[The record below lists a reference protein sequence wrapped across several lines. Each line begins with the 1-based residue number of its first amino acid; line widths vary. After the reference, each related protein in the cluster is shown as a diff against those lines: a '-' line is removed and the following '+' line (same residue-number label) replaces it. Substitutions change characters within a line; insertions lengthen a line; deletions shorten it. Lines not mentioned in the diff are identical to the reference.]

1 MEGKKGLPH
10 LFNNGKPSEMDAKSF
25 YNFLNWLDKNDGII
39 NNKNS
44 KINEKLDGSSQFF
57 GSDDNGFFWEKFGS
71 DKKFRS
77 VEEIPEYWAG
87 YRELFSDMK
96 ETLEWYFEQDLSVEE
111 FGLGSGYE
119 IKVQVE
125 VISSAG
131 SHSDSNYEIN
141 LVPYKKDSFKSKG
154 CLSFIQLLVN
164 GKNFDS
170 REDEELYLSEIAKKF
185 DNTDYTAIVGYS
197 IDDYEIDL
205 SAPAMKV
212 LEWLDQYPFK
222 QESEKFGITLNEIED
237 ILDLPTRKFNQSTL
251 KGLFEDAKRT
261 FNDEILSQ
269 MKGKAGSL
277 SENGMFEGL
286 AITLDNG
293 FAFKVNSPEFKNAFL
308 KHHQDAI
315 NKKLNKVT
323 EAAKKKSEEGSVP
336 AELKE
341 AFPEIEKFPAKGKLE
356 KTDSE
361 LQDILF
367 QVKKDLSKTL
377 SNVEFSWK
385 NSDINTFDGL
395 TGREVCIKEMI
406 VKEPKKNNYFI
417 WVPLDSSKDSRY
429 YATAY
434 FFKDKKGT
442 FASVDDA
449 FEFPQDHLYYYLSF
463 RKHNVAN
470 MTGDTKIQEC
480 LQGLAIDLSK
490 SHYEQESLKKAL
502 IEKVEKNGFNSIS
515 LSGGKISV
523 SDFNSEKLEN
533 YAIPAV
539 KTGLAF
545 IEKFSEVVGPNI
557 KVYHPDMD
565 GPLKTLL
572 EIGANK
578 LNGLAKDCWNPTDIL
593 ITDYDSKFIK
603 ETFNNCKDLSEMNGL
618 MRNLI
623 LDNKVGKAFIP
634 LSLKLNTSDDRDS
647 VVEPINLEDK
657 PQDYHVSTHYVNTS
671 AVGNEVDIYA
681 HINGK
686 AYKFYIRCN
695 GTKTPIIE
703 GQHLDNE
710 KYFKNSHY
718 VNDESD
724 NRDIISREDVDI
736 ESYKVNE
743 KDNTTSFL
751 GKSKSILFSA
761 MDKKDFKKQKETVKF
776 DMSMR
781 HNFHQGS
788 LPWRLIEMAD
798 KIESLPEGYGAR
810 GNQTGHSVK
819 KAHDVAE
826 LTRDF
831 AKLIVLMKWST
842 EEALIYL
849 LTCSMKE
856 NWGAFNKFAPLYKIS

>member
-39 NNKNS
+39 DNS
-44 KINEKLDGSSQFF
+44 NSEINEKLDGSSQFF
-57 GSDDNGFFWEKFGS
+57 GYDGKFFWEKFGS
-71 DKKFRS
+71 DKKFYS
-77 VEEIPEYWAG
+77 VEEIPDFWAG

-96 ETLEWYFEQDLSVEE
+96 SALENLFKNMIESSENVN
-111 FGLGSGYE
+111 E
-119 IKVQVE
+119 IKTQIE
-125 VISSAG
+125 VITSAG
-131 SHSDSNYEIN
+131 SHSPDSYQIN
-141 LVPYKKDSFKSKG
+141 LIPYKKSAFKSKG
-154 CLSFIQLLVN
+154 CLSVIQVLWDLKS
-164 GKNFDS
+164 GPESD
-170 REDEELYLSEIAKKF
+170 IKKVA
-185 DNTDYTAIVGYS
+185 DALKDLDYTVYTGYS

-205 SAPAMKV
+205 SVPAMKV
-212 LEWLDQYPFK
+212 LEYLDRYPFE

-237 ILDLPTRKFNQSTL
+237 VLDLPTRKFNQSTL
-251 KGLFEDAKRT
+251 KGLFSDAKKA

-269 MKGKAGSL
+269 MKGKAGNL

-293 FAFKVNSPEFKNAFL
+293 FIFKVNSEDFKAAFL
-308 KHHQDAI
+308 KHHQDAV

-323 EAAKKKSEEGSVP
+323 EAAKKSDTSSVP
-336 AELKE
+336 TELKE

-361 LQDILF
+361 LQDIFF
-367 QVKKDLSKTL
+367 QIKKDLSKTL

-385 NSDINTFDGL
+385 NSDINTFDGV

-406 VKEPKKNNYFI
+406 VQEPKKNKYFI

-442 FASVDDA
+442 FASVEDVIS
-449 FEFPQDHLYYYLSF
+449 FPQDYLYYYVSF

-470 MTGDTKIQEC
+470 MTGDTKIQES

-490 SHYEQESLKKAL
+490 SHYEQESLKKEL
-502 IEKVEKNGFNSIS
+502 IEKVEKNGFSSIP
-515 LSGGKISV
+515 LSGGKVSV
-523 SDFNSEKLEN
+523 SDFNSEKLKN
-533 YAIPAV
+533 YATPAA

-545 IEKFSEVVGPNI
+545 IERFSEIVGPNI
-557 KVYHPDMD
+557 KVYHPSVE
-565 GPLKTLL
+565 GPLKALL
-572 EIGANK
+572 EIGADK

-593 ITDYDSKFIK
+593 ITDYDAKFIK
-603 ETFNNCKDLSEMNGL
+603 DTFKNCKDLSEMNGL
-618 MRNLI
+618 MRSLI
-623 LDNKVGKAFIP
+623 LDNKLGKAFIP

-647 VVEPINLEDK
+647 VVEPINLEEK
-657 PQDYHVSTHYVNTS
+657 QQDYHVSTHYVNTNN
-671 AVGNEVDIYA
+671 VGNEIDIYA

-686 AYKFYIRCN
+686 SYKFYIRCN
-695 GTKTPIIE
+695 GTTSPIIE
-703 GQHLDNE
+703 GQHLDTE
-710 KYFKNSHY
+710 KYFKNSKF
-718 VNDESD
+718 VNDNSE

-751 GKSKSILFSA
+751 GKSKSIIFSA
-761 MDKKDFKKQKETVKF
+761 IDKKDFKKQKNTVNF
-776 DMSMR
+776 DTSIR

-788 LPWRLIEMAD
+788 LPWRLVEMAD
-798 KIESLPEGYGAR
+798 KIESLPEGYGAK
-810 GNQTGHSVK
+810 GNQTGHSIK

-826 LTRDF
+826 LARDL

>member
-39 NNKNS
+39 DNYNS
-44 KINEKLDGSSQFF
+44 EINEKLDGSSQFF
-57 GSDDNGFFWEKFGS
+57 GYDGKFFWEKFGS
-71 DKKFRS
+71 DKKFYS
-77 VEEIPEYWAG
+77 IEEIPDFWAG

-96 ETLEWYFEQDLSVEE
+96 SALENLFKNMIES
-111 FGLGSGYE
+111 SGNVNE
-119 IKVQVE
+119 IKTQIE
-125 VISSAG
+125 VITSAG
-131 SHSDSNYEIN
+131 SHSPDNYQIN
-141 LVPYKKDSFKSKG
+141 LIPYKKSAFKSKG
-154 CLSFIQLLVN
+154 CLSVIQVLWDLKS
-164 GKNFDS
+164 G
-170 REDEELYLSEIAKKF
+170 SESDIKKVA
-185 DNTDYTAIVGYS
+185 DALKDLDYTVFTGYS

-212 LEWLDQYPFK
+212 LEYLDHYPFE

-237 ILDLPTRKFNQSTL
+237 VLDLPIRKFNQSTL
-251 KGLFEDAKRT
+251 KGLFSDAKKV

-269 MKGKAGSL
+269 MKGKAGNL

-293 FAFKVNSPEFKNAFL
+293 FIFKVNSEDFKAAFL
-308 KHHQDAI
+308 KHHQDAV

-323 EAAKKKSEEGSVP
+323 EAAKKSDTSSVP
-336 AELKE
+336 TELKE

-361 LQDILF
+361 LQDIFF
-367 QVKKDLSKTL
+367 QIKKDLSKTL

-385 NSDINTFDGL
+385 NSDINTFDGV

-406 VKEPKKNNYFI
+406 VQEPKKNKYFI

-442 FASVDDA
+442 FASVEDGIN
-449 FEFPQDHLYYYLSF
+449 FPQDNLYYYVSF

-470 MTGDTKIQEC
+470 MTGDTKIQES

-490 SHYEQESLKKAL
+490 SHYEQESLKKEL
-502 IEKVEKNGFNSIS
+502 IEKVEKNGFSSIP
-515 LSGGKISV
+515 LSGGKVSV
-523 SDFNSEKLEN
+523 SDFNSEKLKN
-533 YAIPAV
+533 YATPAA

-545 IEKFSEVVGPNI
+545 IERFSEIVGPNI
-557 KVYHPDMD
+557 KVYHPSVE
-565 GPLKTLL
+565 GPLKALL
-572 EIGANK
+572 EIGADK

-593 ITDYDSKFIK
+593 ITDYDAKFIK
-603 ETFNNCKDLSEMNGL
+603 DTFKNCKDLSEMNDL
-618 MRNLI
+618 MRSLI
-623 LDNKVGKAFIP
+623 LDNKLGKAFIP

-647 VVEPINLEDK
+647 VVEPINLEEK
-657 PQDYHVSTHYVNTS
+657 QQDYHVSTHYVNTNN
-671 AVGNEVDIYA
+671 VGNEIDIYA

-686 AYKFYIRCN
+686 SYKFYIRCN
-695 GTKTPIIE
+695 GTTSPIIE
-703 GQHLDNE
+703 GQHLDTE
-710 KYFKNSHY
+710 KYFKNSKF
-718 VNDESD
+718 VNDKSE

-751 GKSKSILFSA
+751 GKSKSIIFSA
-761 MDKKDFKKQKETVKF
+761 MDKKDFKKQKNIVNF
-776 DMSMR
+776 DTSIR

-788 LPWRLIEMAD
+788 LPWRLVEMAD
-798 KIESLPEGYGAR
+798 KIESLPEGYGAK
-810 GNQTGHSVK
+810 GNQTGHSTK

-826 LTRDF
+826 LARDL

>member
-1 MEGKKGLPH
+1 MEGKKGLSH
-10 LFNNGKPSEMDAKSF
+10 LFNNGNPSEMDAKSF

-39 NNKNS
+39 DNS
-44 KINEKLDGSSQFF
+44 NSEINEKLDGSSQFF
-57 GSDDNGFFWEKFGS
+57 GYDGKFFWEKFGS
-71 DKKFRS
+71 DKKFYS
-77 VEEIPEYWAG
+77 VEEIPDFWAG

-96 ETLEWYFEQDLSVEE
+96 SALENLFKNMIES
-111 FGLGSGYE
+111 SGNTHE
-119 IKVQVE
+119 IKVQIE
-125 VISSAG
+125 VITSAG
-131 SHSDSNYEIN
+131 SHSPDNYQIN
-141 LVPYKKDSFKSKG
+141 LIPYKKSAFKSKG
-154 CLSFIQLLVN
+154 CLSVIQVLWDLKSGSDSDIKEVADAL
-164 GKNFDS
+164 KN
-170 REDEELYLSEIAKKF
+170 L
-185 DNTDYTAIVGYS
+185 DYTVYTGYS

-212 LEWLDQYPFK
+212 LEYLDRYPFE

-237 ILDLPTRKFNQSTL
+237 VLDLPTRKFNQSTL
-251 KGLFEDAKRT
+251 KGIFSDAKKA

-269 MKGKAGSL
+269 MKGKAGNL

-293 FAFKVNSPEFKNAFL
+293 FIFKVNSEDFKAAFL
-308 KHHQDAI
+308 KHHQDAV
-315 NKKLNKVT
+315 NKKLNRVT
-323 EAAKKKSEEGSVP
+323 EAAKKSETSSVP

-361 LQDILF
+361 LQDIFF
-367 QVKKDLSKTL
+367 QIKKDLSKTL

-385 NSDINTFDGL
+385 NSDINTFDGV

-406 VKEPKKNNYFI
+406 VQEPKKNKYFI

-434 FFKDKKGT
+434 FFKDKKGI
-442 FASVDDA
+442 FASVEDGIN
-449 FEFPQDHLYYYLSF
+449 FPQDHLYYYVSF
-463 RKHNVAN
+463 RKYNVAN
-470 MTGDTKIQEC
+470 MTGDTKIQES

-490 SHYEQESLKKAL
+490 SHYERESLKKEL
-502 IEKVEKNGFNSIS
+502 IEKVEKNGFSSIP
-515 LSGGKISV
+515 LSGGKVSV
-523 SDFNSEKLEN
+523 SDFDSEKLKN
-533 YAIPAV
+533 YATPAA

-545 IEKFSEVVGPNI
+545 IERFSEIVGPNI
-557 KVYHPDMD
+557 KVYHPSVE
-565 GPLKTLL
+565 GPLKALL
-572 EIGANK
+572 EIGADK

-593 ITDYDSKFIK
+593 ITDYDAKFIK
-603 ETFNNCKDLSEMNGL
+603 DTFKNCKDLSEMNDL
-618 MRNLI
+618 MRSLI
-623 LDNKVGKAFIP
+623 LDNKLGKAFIP

-647 VVEPINLEDK
+647 VVEPINLEEK
-657 PQDYHVSTHYVNTS
+657 QQDYHVSTHYVNTNN
-671 AVGNEVDIYA
+671 VGNEIDIYA

-686 AYKFYIRCN
+686 SYKFYIRCN
-695 GTKTPIIE
+695 GTISPTIE
-703 GQHLDNE
+703 SQHFDAE
-710 KYFKNSHY
+710 KYFKNSKF
-718 VNDESD
+718 VNDKSE

-751 GKSKSILFSA
+751 GKSKSIIFSA
-761 MDKKDFKKQKETVKF
+761 MDKKDFKKQKNTVNF
-776 DMSMR
+776 DMSIR

-788 LPWRLIEMAD
+788 LPWRLVEMAD
-798 KIESLPEGYGAR
+798 KIESLPEGYGAK
-810 GNQTGHSVK
+810 GNQTGHSTK

-826 LTRDF
+826 LARDL

-856 NWGAFNKFAPLYKIS
+856 NWGVFNKFAPLYKIS

>member
-39 NNKNS
+39 DNS
-44 KINEKLDGSSQFF
+44 NSEINEKLDGSSQFF
-57 GSDDNGFFWEKFGS
+57 GYDGKFFWEKFGS
-71 DKKFRS
+71 DKKFYS
-77 VEEIPEYWAG
+77 VEEIPDFWAG

-96 ETLEWYFEQDLSVEE
+96 SALENLFKNMIES
-111 FGLGSGYE
+111 SGNVNE
-119 IKVQVE
+119 IKVQIE
-125 VISSAG
+125 VITSAG
-131 SHSDSNYEIN
+131 SHSPDNYQIN
-141 LVPYKKDSFKSKG
+141 LIPYKKSAFKSKG
-154 CLSFIQLLVN
+154 CLSVIQVLWDLKS
-164 GKNFDS
+164 GSDS
-170 REDEELYLSEIAKKF
+170 DIKEVADALKDL
-185 DNTDYTAIVGYS
+185 DYTVYTGYS

-212 LEWLDQYPFK
+212 LEYLDRYPFE

-237 ILDLPTRKFNQSTL
+237 VLDLPTRKFNQSTL
-251 KGLFEDAKRT
+251 KGLFSDAKKA

-269 MKGKAGSL
+269 MKGKAGNL

-293 FAFKVNSPEFKNAFL
+293 FMFKVNSEDFKAAFL
-308 KHHQDAI
+308 KHHQDAV

-323 EAAKKKSEEGSVP
+323 EAAKKSDTSSVP
-336 AELKE
+336 TELKE

-361 LQDILF
+361 LQDIFF
-367 QVKKDLSKTL
+367 QIKKDLSKTL

-385 NSDINTFDGL
+385 NSDINTFDGV

-406 VKEPKKNNYFI
+406 VKEPKMNKYFI

-442 FASVDDA
+442 FASVEDA
-449 FEFPQDHLYYYLSF
+449 ISFPQDYLYYYVSF

-470 MTGDTKIQEC
+470 MTGDTKIQES

-490 SHYEQESLKKAL
+490 SHYEQESLKKEL
-502 IEKVEKNGFNSIS
+502 IEKVEKNGFSSIP
-515 LSGGKISV
+515 LSGGKVSV
-523 SDFNSEKLEN
+523 SDFNSEKLKN
-533 YAIPAV
+533 YATPAA

-545 IEKFSEVVGPNI
+545 IERFSEIVGPNI
-557 KVYHPDMD
+557 KVYHPSVE
-565 GPLKTLL
+565 GPLKALL
-572 EIGANK
+572 EIGADK

-593 ITDYDSKFIK
+593 ITDYDTKFIK
-603 ETFNNCKDLSEMNGL
+603 DTFKNCKDLSEMNDL
-618 MRNLI
+618 MRSLI
-623 LDNKVGKAFIP
+623 LDNKLGKAFIP

-647 VVEPINLEDK
+647 VVEPINLEEK
-657 PQDYHVSTHYVNTS
+657 QQDYHVSTHYVNTNN
-671 AVGNEVDIYA
+671 VGNEIDIYA

-686 AYKFYIRCN
+686 SYKFYIRCN
-695 GTKTPIIE
+695 GTTSPIIE
-703 GQHLDNE
+703 GQHLDTE
-710 KYFKNSHY
+710 KYFKNSKF
-718 VNDESD
+718 VNDKSE

-751 GKSKSILFSA
+751 GKSKSIIFSA
-761 MDKKDFKKQKETVKF
+761 MDKKDFKKQKNTVNF
-776 DMSMR
+776 DTSIR

-788 LPWRLIEMAD
+788 LPWRLVEMAD
-798 KIESLPEGYGAR
+798 KIESLPEGYGAK
-810 GNQTGHSVK
+810 GNQAGHSTK

-826 LTRDF
+826 LARDL

>member
-39 NNKNS
+39 DNS
-44 KINEKLDGSSQFF
+44 NSEINEKLDGSSQFF
-57 GSDDNGFFWEKFGS
+57 GYDGKFFWEKFGS
-71 DKKFRS
+71 DKKFYS
-77 VEEIPEYWAG
+77 VEEIPDFWAG

-96 ETLEWYFEQDLSVEE
+96 SALENLFKNMIES
-111 FGLGSGYE
+111 SGNVNE
-119 IKVQVE
+119 IKTQIE
-125 VISSAG
+125 VITSAG
-131 SHSDSNYEIN
+131 SHSPDNYQIN
-141 LVPYKKDSFKSKG
+141 LIPYKKSAFKSKG
-154 CLSFIQLLVN
+154 CLSVIQVLWDLKS
-164 GKNFDS
+164 GSDS
-170 REDEELYLSEIAKKF
+170 DIKKVA
-185 DNTDYTAIVGYS
+185 DALKDLDYTVYTGYS

-212 LEWLDQYPFK
+212 LEYLDRYPFE

-237 ILDLPTRKFNQSTL
+237 VLDLPTRKFNQSTL
-251 KGLFEDAKRT
+251 KGLFSDAKKA

-269 MKGKAGSL
+269 MKGKAGNL

-293 FAFKVNSPEFKNAFL
+293 FIFKVNSEDFKAAFL
-308 KHHQDAI
+308 KHHQDAV

-323 EAAKKKSEEGSVP
+323 EATKKSDTSSVP
-336 AELKE
+336 TELKE
-341 AFPEIEKFPAKGKLE
+341 AFPEIEKFPSKGKLE

-361 LQDILF
+361 LQDIFF
-367 QVKKDLSKTL
+367 QIKKDLSKTL

-385 NSDINTFDGL
+385 NSDINTFDGV

-406 VKEPKKNNYFI
+406 VNEPKMNKYFI

-434 FFKDKKGT
+434 FFKDKKGI
-442 FASVDDA
+442 FASVEDGIN
-449 FEFPQDHLYYYLSF
+449 FPQDHLYYYVSF

-470 MTGDTKIQEC
+470 MTGDTKIQES

-490 SHYEQESLKKAL
+490 SHYEQESLKKEL
-502 IEKVEKNGFNSIS
+502 IEKVEKNGFSSIP
-515 LSGGKISV
+515 LSGGKVSV
-523 SDFNSEKLEN
+523 SDFDSEKLKN
-533 YAIPAV
+533 YATPAA

-545 IEKFSEVVGPNI
+545 IERFSEIVGPNI
-557 KVYHPDMD
+557 KVYHPSVE
-565 GPLKTLL
+565 GPLKALL
-572 EIGANK
+572 EIGADK

-593 ITDYDSKFIK
+593 ITDYDAKFIK
-603 ETFNNCKDLSEMNGL
+603 DTFKNCKDLSEMNDL
-618 MRNLI
+618 MRSLI
-623 LDNKVGKAFIP
+623 LDNKLGKAFIP

-647 VVEPINLEDK
+647 VVEPINLEEK
-657 PQDYHVSTHYVNTS
+657 QQDYHVSTHYVNTNN
-671 AVGNEVDIYA
+671 VGNEIDIYA

-686 AYKFYIRCN
+686 SYKFYIRCN
-695 GTKTPIIE
+695 GTTSPIIE
-703 GQHLDNE
+703 GQHLDTE
-710 KYFKNSHY
+710 KYFKNSKF
-718 VNDESD
+718 VNDNSE

-751 GKSKSILFSA
+751 GKSKSIIFSA
-761 MDKKDFKKQKETVKF
+761 MDKKDFKKQKNTVNF
-776 DMSMR
+776 DTSIR

-788 LPWRLIEMAD
+788 LPWRLVEMAD
-798 KIESLPEGYGAR
+798 KIESLPEGYGAK
-810 GNQTGHSVK
+810 GNQTGHSTK

-826 LTRDF
+826 LARDL

>member
-39 NNKNS
+39 DNS
-44 KINEKLDGSSQFF
+44 NSEINEKLDGSSQFF
-57 GSDDNGFFWEKFGS
+57 GYDGKFFWEKFGS
-71 DKKFRS
+71 DKKFYS
-77 VEEIPEYWAG
+77 IEEIPDFWAG

-96 ETLEWYFEQDLSVEE
+96 SALENLFKNMIESSENVN
-111 FGLGSGYE
+111 E
-119 IKVQVE
+119 IKTQIE
-125 VISSAG
+125 VITSAG
-131 SHSDSNYEIN
+131 SHSPDNYQIN
-141 LVPYKKDSFKSKG
+141 LIPYKKSAFKSKG
-154 CLSFIQLLVN
+154 CLSVIQVLWDLKS
-164 GKNFDS
+164 GSDS
-170 REDEELYLSEIAKKF
+170 DIKEVADALKDL
-185 DNTDYTAIVGYS
+185 DYTVYTGYS

-212 LEWLDQYPFK
+212 LEYLDRYPFE

-237 ILDLPTRKFNQSTL
+237 VLDLPTRKFNQSTL
-251 KGLFEDAKRT
+251 KGIFSDAKKA

-269 MKGKAGSL
+269 MKGKAGNL

-293 FAFKVNSPEFKNAFL
+293 FIFKVNSEDFKAAFL
-308 KHHQDAI
+308 KHHQDAV

-323 EAAKKKSEEGSVP
+323 EATKKSDTSSVP
-336 AELKE
+336 TELKE

-361 LQDILF
+361 LQDIFF
-367 QVKKDLSKTL
+367 QIKKDLSKTL

-385 NSDINTFDGL
+385 NSDINTFDGV

-406 VKEPKKNNYFI
+406 VQEPKKNKYFI

-429 YATAY
+429 YASAY
-434 FFKDKKGT
+434 FFKDKKGI
-442 FASVDDA
+442 FASVEDVIS
-449 FEFPQDHLYYYLSF
+449 FPQDHLYYYVSF

-470 MTGDTKIQEC
+470 MTGDTKIQES

-490 SHYEQESLKKAL
+490 SHYEQESLKKEL
-502 IEKVEKNGFNSIS
+502 IEKVEKNGFNSIP
-515 LSGGKISV
+515 LSGGKVSV
-523 SDFNSEKLEN
+523 SDFNSEKLKN
-533 YAIPAV
+533 YATPAA

-545 IEKFSEVVGPNI
+545 IERFSEIVGPNI
-557 KVYHPDMD
+557 KVYHPSVE
-565 GPLKTLL
+565 GPLKALL
-572 EIGANK
+572 EIGADK

-593 ITDYDSKFIK
+593 ITDYDAKFIK
-603 ETFNNCKDLSEMNGL
+603 DTFKSCKDLSEMNDL

-623 LDNKVGKAFIP
+623 LDNKLGKAFIP

-647 VVEPINLEDK
+647 VVEPINLEEK
-657 PQDYHVSTHYVNTS
+657 QQDYHVSTHYVNTNN
-671 AVGNEVDIYA
+671 VGNEIDIYA

-686 AYKFYIRCN
+686 SYKFYIRCN
-695 GTKTPIIE
+695 GTTSPIIE
-703 GQHLDNE
+703 GQHLDTE
-710 KYFKNSHY
+710 KYFKNSKF
-718 VNDESD
+718 VNDNSE

-751 GKSKSILFSA
+751 GKSKSIIFSA
-761 MDKKDFKKQKETVKF
+761 MDKKDFKKQKNTVNF
-776 DMSMR
+776 DTSIR

-788 LPWRLIEMAD
+788 LPWRLVEMAD
-798 KIESLPEGYGAR
+798 KIESLPEGYGAK
-810 GNQTGHSVK
+810 GNQTGHSTK

-826 LTRDF
+826 LARDL

>member
-39 NNKNS
+39 DNS
-44 KINEKLDGSSQFF
+44 NSEINEKLDGSSQFF
-57 GSDDNGFFWEKFGS
+57 GYDGKFFWEKFGS
-71 DKKFRS
+71 DKKFYS
-77 VEEIPEYWAG
+77 VEEIPDFWAG

-96 ETLEWYFEQDLSVEE
+96 SALENLFKNMIES
-111 FGLGSGYE
+111 SGNVNE
-119 IKVQVE
+119 IKTQIE
-125 VISSAG
+125 VITFAC
-131 SHSDSNYEIN
+131 SHSPDNYQIN
-141 LVPYKKDSFKSKG
+141 LIPYKKSAFKSKG
-154 CLSFIQLLVN
+154 CLSVIQVLWDLKS
-164 GKNFDS
+164 G
-170 REDEELYLSEIAKKF
+170 SESDIKKVA
-185 DNTDYTAIVGYS
+185 DALKDLDYTVFTGYS

-212 LEWLDQYPFK
+212 LEYIDRYPFE

-237 ILDLPTRKFNQSTL
+237 VLDLPTRKFNQSTL
-251 KGLFEDAKRT
+251 KGIFSDAKKA

-269 MKGKAGSL
+269 MKGKAGNL

-293 FAFKVNSPEFKNAFL
+293 FIFKVNSEDFKAAFL
-308 KHHQDAI
+308 EHHQDAV

-323 EAAKKKSEEGSVP
+323 EATKKSDTSSVP
-336 AELKE
+336 TELKE

-361 LQDILF
+361 LQDIFF
-367 QVKKDLSKTL
+367 QIKKDLSKTL

-385 NSDINTFDGL
+385 NSDINTFDGV

-406 VKEPKKNNYFI
+406 VQEPKKNKYFI

-442 FASVDDA
+442 FASVEDA
-449 FEFPQDHLYYYLSF
+449 ISFPQDHLYYYVSF
-463 RKHNVAN
+463 RKHNVEN
-470 MTGDTKIQEC
+470 MTGDTKIQES

-490 SHYEQESLKKAL
+490 SHYEQESLKKEL
-502 IEKVEKNGFNSIS
+502 IEKIEKNGFSSIP
-515 LSGGKISV
+515 LSGGKVSV
-523 SDFNSEKLEN
+523 SDFNSEKLKN
-533 YAIPAV
+533 YAIPAA

-545 IEKFSEVVGPNI
+545 IERFSEIVGPNI
-557 KVYHPDMD
+557 KVYHPSVE
-565 GPLKTLL
+565 GPLKALL
-572 EIGANK
+572 EIGADK

-593 ITDYDSKFIK
+593 ITDYDAKFIK
-603 ETFNNCKDLSEMNGL
+603 DTFKNCKDLSEMNDL
-618 MRNLI
+618 MRSLI
-623 LDNKVGKAFIP
+623 LDNKLGKAFIP

-647 VVEPINLEDK
+647 VVEPINLEEK
-657 PQDYHVSTHYVNTS
+657 QQDYHVSTHYVNTNN
-671 AVGNEVDIYA
+671 VGNEIDIYA

-686 AYKFYIRCN
+686 SYKFYIRCN
-695 GTKTPIIE
+695 GTTSPIIE
-703 GQHLDNE
+703 GQHLDAE
-710 KYFKNSHY
+710 KYFKNSKF
-718 VNDESD
+718 VNDKSE

-751 GKSKSILFSA
+751 GKSKSIIFSA
-761 MDKKDFKKQKETVKF
+761 MDKKDFKKQKNTVNF
-776 DMSMR
+776 DTSIR

-788 LPWRLIEMAD
+788 LPWRLVEMAD
-798 KIESLPEGYGAR
+798 KIESLPEGYGAK
-810 GNQTGHSVK
+810 GNQTGHSIK

-826 LTRDF
+826 LARDL

>member
-39 NNKNS
+39 DNYNS
-44 KINEKLDGSSQFF
+44 EINEKLDGSSQFF
-57 GSDDNGFFWEKFGS
+57 GYDGKFFWEKFGS
-71 DKKFRS
+71 DKKFYS
-77 VEEIPEYWAG
+77 IEEIPDFWAG

-96 ETLEWYFEQDLSVEE
+96 FALENLFKNMIES
-111 FGLGSGYE
+111 SGNVNE
-119 IKVQVE
+119 IKTQIE
-125 VISSAG
+125 VITSAG
-131 SHSDSNYEIN
+131 SHSPDNYQIN
-141 LVPYKKDSFKSKG
+141 LIPYKKSAFKSKG
-154 CLSFIQLLVN
+154 CLSVIQVLWDLKS
-164 GKNFDS
+164 GSDS
-170 REDEELYLSEIAKKF
+170 DIKEVADALKDL
-185 DNTDYTAIVGYS
+185 DYTVYTGYS

-205 SAPAMKV
+205 SVPAMKV
-212 LEWLDQYPFK
+212 LEYLDRYPFE

-237 ILDLPTRKFNQSTL
+237 VLDLPTRKFNQSTL
-251 KGLFEDAKRT
+251 KGLFSDAKKA

-269 MKGKAGSL
+269 MKGKAGNL

-293 FAFKVNSPEFKNAFL
+293 FIFKVNSEDFKAAFL
-308 KHHQDAI
+308 KHHQDAV

-323 EAAKKKSEEGSVP
+323 EAAKKSDTSSVP
-336 AELKE
+336 TELKE

-361 LQDILF
+361 LQDIFF
-367 QVKKDLSKTL
+367 QIKKDLSKTL

-385 NSDINTFDGL
+385 NSDINTFDGV

-406 VKEPKKNNYFI
+406 VQEPKKNKYFI

-442 FASVDDA
+442 FASVEDA
-449 FEFPQDHLYYYLSF
+449 ISFPQDYLYYYVSF

-470 MTGDTKIQEC
+470 MTGDTKIQES

-490 SHYEQESLKKAL
+490 SHYEQESLKKEL
-502 IEKVEKNGFNSIS
+502 IEKVEKNGFSSIP
-515 LSGGKISV
+515 LSGGKVSV
-523 SDFNSEKLEN
+523 SDFNSEKLKN
-533 YAIPAV
+533 YATPAA

-545 IEKFSEVVGPNI
+545 IERFSEIVGPNI
-557 KVYHPDMD
+557 KVYHPSVE
-565 GPLKTLL
+565 GPLKALL
-572 EIGANK
+572 EIGADK

-593 ITDYDSKFIK
+593 ITDYDVKFIK
-603 ETFNNCKDLSEMNGL
+603 DTFKNCKDLSEMNDL

-623 LDNKVGKAFIP
+623 LDNKLGKAFIP

-647 VVEPINLEDK
+647 VVEPINLEEK
-657 PQDYHVSTHYVNTS
+657 QQDYHVSTHYVNTNN
-671 AVGNEVDIYA
+671 VGNEIDIYA

-686 AYKFYIRCN
+686 SYKFYIRCN
-695 GTKTPIIE
+695 GTTSPIIE
-703 GQHLDNE
+703 GQHLDTE
-710 KYFKNSHY
+710 KYFKNSKF
-718 VNDESD
+718 VNDKSE

-751 GKSKSILFSA
+751 GKSKSIIFSA
-761 MDKKDFKKQKETVKF
+761 MDKKDFKKQKNTVNF
-776 DMSMR
+776 DTSIR

-798 KIESLPEGYGAR
+798 KIESLPEGYGAK
-810 GNQTGHSVK
+810 GNQTGHSTK

-826 LTRDF
+826 LARDL

>member
-39 NNKNS
+39 DNS
-44 KINEKLDGSSQFF
+44 NSEINEKLDGSSQFF
-57 GSDDNGFFWEKFGS
+57 GYDGKFFWEKFGS
-71 DKKFRS
+71 DKKFYS
-77 VEEIPEYWAG
+77 VEEIPDFWAG

-96 ETLEWYFEQDLSVEE
+96 SALESLFKNMIES
-111 FGLGSGYE
+111 SGNVNE
-119 IKVQVE
+119 IKVQIE
-125 VISSAG
+125 VITSAG
-131 SHSDSNYEIN
+131 SHSPDNYQIN
-141 LVPYKKDSFKSKG
+141 LIPYKKSAFKSKG
-154 CLSFIQLLVN
+154 CLSVIQVLWDLKSGSDSDIKEVADAL
-164 GKNFDS
+164 KN
-170 REDEELYLSEIAKKF
+170 L
-185 DNTDYTAIVGYS
+185 DYTVYAGYS

-212 LEWLDQYPFK
+212 LEYLDRYPFE

-237 ILDLPTRKFNQSTL
+237 VLDLPTRKFNQSTL
-251 KGLFEDAKRT
+251 KGLFSDAKKA

-269 MKGKAGSL
+269 MKGKADNL

-293 FAFKVNSPEFKNAFL
+293 FIFKVNSEDFKAAFL
-308 KHHQDAI
+308 EHHQDAV
-315 NKKLNKVT
+315 NKKLNRVT
-323 EAAKKKSEEGSVP
+323 EAAKKSETSSVP

-361 LQDILF
+361 LQDIFF
-367 QVKKDLSKTL
+367 QIKKDLSKTL

-385 NSDINTFDGL
+385 NSDINTFDGV

-406 VKEPKKNNYFI
+406 VQEPKKNKYFI

-442 FASVDDA
+442 FASVEDGIN
-449 FEFPQDHLYYYLSF
+449 FPQDHLYYYVSF

-490 SHYEQESLKKAL
+490 SHYEQESLKKDL
-502 IEKVEKNGFNSIS
+502 IEKVEKNGFSSIS
-515 LSGGKISV
+515 LSGGKVSV
-523 SDFNSEKLEN
+523 SDFDSEKLKN
-533 YAIPAV
+533 YATPAA

-545 IEKFSEVVGPNI
+545 IERFSEFVGPNT
-557 KVYHPDMD
+557 KVYHPSME
-565 GPLKTLL
+565 GPFKALL
-572 EIGANK
+572 EIGADK

-593 ITDYDSKFIK
+593 VTDYDAKFIK
-603 ETFNNCKDLSEMNGL
+603 DTFKNCKDLSEMNDL

-623 LDNKVGKAFIP
+623 LDNKLGKAFIP

-647 VVEPINLEDK
+647 IVEPINLENK
-657 PQDYHVSTHYVNTS
+657 PQDYHVSTHYVNTTS
-671 AVGNEVDIYA
+671 VGNEIDIYA

-686 AYKFYIRCN
+686 SYKFYIRCN
-695 GTKTPIIE
+695 GTTSPIIE
-703 GQHLDNE
+703 GQHLDTE
-710 KYFKNSHY
+710 KYFKNSKF
-718 VNDESD
+718 VNDKSE

-751 GKSKSILFSA
+751 GKSKSIIFSA
-761 MDKKDFKKQKETVKF
+761 MDKKDFKKQKNTVNF
-776 DMSMR
+776 DMSVR

-788 LPWRLIEMAD
+788 LPWRLVEMAD
-798 KIESLPEGYGAR
+798 KIESLPEGYGAK
-810 GNQTGHSVK
+810 GNQAGHSTK

-826 LTRDF
+826 LARDL